1 MVGLVSQTINSAPAT
16 EMAATGFRALILQHH
31 RALHLLPLSRV
42 LQG

>member
-1 MVGLVSQTINSAPAT
+1 MVSLVSQTINSAPAT

-42 LQG
+42 LHG